1 MHCEIIDHYFNI
13 FVEIQLKEENLKY
26 FLHAK
31 VSAPKL
37 VYQSPKQPEYV
48 TIIFFVLYIHSLS
61 QYILRDTEI

>member
-26 FLHAK
+26 FLHAE

-61 QYILRDTEI
+61 QYVLRDTEI